1 MKRVMVVLELEG
13 SEAVVVK
20 SKELIQSEEK
30 CLESLKDN
38 DDDDCELIGKFS
50 I

>member
-20 SKELIQSEEK
+20 SKELIQSKEK
-30 CLESLKDN
+30 CLESLRDN
-38 DDDDCELIGKFS
+38 DDCEVIGKFT

>member
-20 SKELIQSEEK
+20 SKELIQFEDE

-38 DDDDCELIGKFS
+38 DDDDCEVIGKFS

>member
-20 SKELIQSEEK
+20 SKELIQSKEK
-30 CLESLKDN
+30 CLESLNDH
-38 DDDDCELIGKFS
+38 DDDDCEVIGKFS